1 MNLITA
7 LSALSI
13 VVGATASE
21 TADHPSLRHV
31 RSLQD
36 ACTQDVKECEDGS
49 FVDRNPEIDCDFNP
63 CPEDLPGACQ
73 LDVKECEDGSF
84 VNRDPD
90 IGCEF
95 APCPEEIACA
105 MDVQECSD
113 GSFVSRDP
121 ANGCA
126 FRPCPEEKLACTMD
140 VFDCGNGTF
149 VNRDPAKDCE
159 FEACP
164 KVCTGEDGETYMAP
178 CEGIDGMFCVGD
190 SFTALDGCNTC
201 TCGNMDGLA
210 ACTAMFCPPEE
221 DVAPKEQDM
230 EPKTCLVNGLEVNA
244 GDSYVASD
252 GCNVS
257 DTLCLF
263 LLRIILRRNRLSSG
277 FISSSFP
284 SSTIHLALRIHLC
297 LGRPARV
304 LMREFLPVP

>member
-1 MNLITA
+1 MPHKEIRKIPPPASRRPSISLKRTLVPYPHDRSSLRTSVDHINQSKPVLLTNTSTCEIPHVNNFQQSLLLIGATNQPIMNLITA

-13 VVGATASE
+13 IVGATASE
-21 TADHPSLRHV
+21 AADHPSLRHV

-49 FVDRNPEIDCDFNP
+49 FVDRNPANDCEFNP

-73 LDVKECEDGSF
+73 LEVKECEDGSF
-84 VNRDPD
+84 VNRDPAKD
-90 IGCEF
+90 CEF

-105 MDVQECSD
+105 ADVRECSD

-126 FRPCPEEKLACTMD
+126 FRPCPEEELACTMD

-164 KVCTGEDGETYMAP
+164 KVCTGEDGETYMAA
-178 CEGIDGMFCVGD
+178 CEGIDGMFCVGE

-201 TCGNMDGLA
+201 SCGNMDGLA
-210 ACTAMFCPPEE
+210 ACTAMFCPP
-221 DVAPKEQDM
+221 
-230 EPKTCLVNGLEVNA
+230 
-244 GDSYVASD
+244 
-252 GCNVS
+252 
-257 DTLCLF
+257 
-263 LLRIILRRNRLSSG
+263 RR
-277 FISSSFP
+277 
-284 SSTIHLALRIHLC
+284 
-297 LGRPARV
+297 GRGS
-304 LMREFLPVP
+304 